1 MLEVRFWGQVNLCDP
16 NRDSM
21 RSMARPIAEGD
32 MFCPLIPISSQE
44 CLLRQLGG
52 GPRYF
57 DLTSQVREPRGMN
70 KELRATLHSMHR
82 TSVNQFDMDLAAR
95 RIMENEC
102 AFDALLAG
110 PRYPWTE
117 LSSDESQ
124 FSFDL
129 IQGVRSLPCLGLNR
143 EI

>member
-1 MLEVRFWGQVNLCDP
+1 
-16 NRDSM
+16 
-21 RSMARPIAEGD
+21 

-44 CLLRQLGG
+44 CLLWQLGG

-102 AFDALLAG
+102 APSTHFTQVLAILG
-110 PRYPWTE
+110 SKNSER
-117 LSSDESQ
+117 
-124 FSFDL
+124 FSNEWDFGLDS
-129 IQGVRSLPCLGLNR
+129 IQGVRSRSLSCLGLNS